1 MRCESCGTAFEP
13 RHPKARF
20 CSDKC
25 RAAAWKQGRVKVQA
39 GRDWRV
45 RMLLEEALR
54 VLTGEGEDSV

>member
-25 RAAAWKQGRVKVQA
+25 RASAWKARREEAQDE
-39 GRDWRV
+39 RDRRV
-45 RMLLEEALR
+45 RALLGSGSCLYP
-54 VLTGEGEDSV
+54 L